1 MANRRGRVEIFKDY
15 SELLT
20 EENYDD
26 LENTFVSD
34 EELETIKKFCPIIK
48 IYNDTASEL
57 TAFHL
62 KCDDETAD
70 EIVDALNEINEDDG
84 EWYVGD
90 EQDEY
95 VYVDNI

>member
-15 SELLT
+15 SDLLT

-48 IYNDTASEL
+48 MYNDTANEL

-62 KCDDETAD
+62 ECDDNTAED
-70 EIVDALNEINEDDG
+70 IVDALNEMNDGDG
-84 EWYVGD
+84 EWYIGD

-95 VYVDNI
+95 VYDN

>member
-1 MANRRGRVEIFKDY
+1 MANRRRKVEIYKDY
-15 SELLT
+15 SGHLT

-48 IYNDTASEL
+48 MYNDTANEL

-62 KCDDETAD
+62 DCDVDTAED
-70 EIVDALNEINEDDG
+70 IVNALNEMNDG
-84 EWYVGD
+84 DAEWYLGD
-90 EQDEY
+90 EQEEY
-95 VYVDNI
+95 VYVD

>member
-1 MANRRGRVEIFKDY
+1 MANRRGRVEIYKDY
-15 SELLT
+15 SEHLT

-34 EELETIKKFCPIIK
+34 EELETIKEFCPIIK
-48 IYNDTASEL
+48 MYNDTANEM

-62 KCDDETAD
+62 DCDDDTAED
-70 EIVDALNEINEDDG
+70 IVDALNEMTDGYG
-84 EWYVGD
+84 EWYIGD

-95 VYVDNI
+95 VYDN